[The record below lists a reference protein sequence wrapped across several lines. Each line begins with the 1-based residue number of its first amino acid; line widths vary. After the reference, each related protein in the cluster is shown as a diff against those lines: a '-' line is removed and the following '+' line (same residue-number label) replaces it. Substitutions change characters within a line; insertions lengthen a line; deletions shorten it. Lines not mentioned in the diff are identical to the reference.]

1 MKTTFPYLLAF
12 LAMIFLAGD
21 ALASPVS
28 QAQER
33 IKERLAQVDALK
45 AEGKAGESFNGYL
58 SARGELS
65 PRELSLIEAE
75 NADRRVLY
83 EAVARSTGQTPEE
96 VGRQRAIRIAE
107 LAREGVWLQDP
118 DGSWYRKDR
127 P

>member
-1 MKTTFPYLLAF
+1 MKTTFPYLFAF
-12 LAMIFLAGD
+12 LAMIFLAGN

-45 AEGKAGESFNGYL
+45 AEGKAGESLNGYL

-65 PRELSLIEAE
+65 PREFSLIEAE
-75 NADRRVLY
+75 NADRRILY

>member
-1 MKTTFPYLLAF
+1 MKTTFPYLFAF
-12 LAMIFLAGD
+12 LAMIFLAGN

-65 PRELSLIEAE
+65 PREFSLIEAE
-75 NADRRVLY
+75 NADRRILY